1 MMASRHAG
9 GASLGNGR
17 YELREPI
24 AAGGMA
30 TVYKAWD
37 TRVERIVAIKILRSL
52 AKTDRRAI
60 ERFRREAHAA
70 ARLSHP
76 NAVTIYDFLEE
87 NGEHYLI
94 MEYVDGVNLKQYLG
108 QKGTL
113 APAEAVQI
121 TSQICSV
128 LQVAHAQGFIHRD
141 IKPQNIMIAKDGQA
155 KLTDFGIVRV
165 MEAAGLTNT
174 GIVLGTA
181 DYLAPEQ
188 ARGEP
193 LSPASDLYSL
203 GVVLYEMLAGRPP
216 FVGSSAV
223 QVAMQHANNVPAP
236 PSKYNPRIPK
246 PLELVVKKVLQKE
259 PERRYPDADS
269 MRKALRES
277 LKKSIEEGT
286 TIPGNLPAV
295 DAGINRRTT
304 APPAVAGHPVPGQ
317 APFRAAPSPER
328 QMMPLAEPEQR
339 QQSNRLTTILIVL
352 AIVILL
358 GTLAVGAYLATRKS
372 GASSSRPE
380 PPAAV
385 HHPAGQVERPAL
397 AQPFELSAAHAFAHP
412 AGSEQSNKQESR
424 K

>member
-1 MMASRHAG
+1 MASRNMS
-9 GASLGNGR
+9 GASLGDGR

-24 AAGGMA
+24 ATGGMA

-37 TRVERIVAIKILRSL
+37 TRVERIVAVKILRSL
-52 AKTDRRAI
+52 AKQDRRAI

-94 MEYVDGVNLKQYLG
+94 MEYVEGVNLKQYLA

-113 APAEAVQI
+113 AAEEAVRI

-141 IKPQNIMIAKDGQA
+141 IKPQNIMIARDGQA

-165 MEAAGLTNT
+165 AEAAGLTNT

-223 QVAMQHANNVPAP
+223 QVAMQHANNVPPP
-236 PSKYNPRIPK
+236 PSKYNPHIPK
-246 PLELVVKKVLQKE
+246 PLELVIKRVLQKE
-259 PERRYPDADS
+259 PQRRYPDAES

-277 LKKSIEEGT
+277 LKKSIDEGV
-286 TIPGNLPAV
+286 TIPGSLPAV
-295 DAGINRRTT
+295 EPEGNRRAT
-304 APPAVAGHPVPGQ
+304 APPREDI
-317 APFRAAPSPER
+317 RAARAANSPQAYRAQSPAER
-328 QMMPLAEPEQR
+328 LESSLERRAPRQR
-339 QQSNRLTTILIVL
+339 SSRNTTI
-352 AIVILL
+352 AIVVVIFVLL

-372 GASSSRPE
+372 SGSLS
-380 PPAAV
+380 PARQFATTG
-385 HHPAGQVERPAL
+385 PQAGMVAQRQPYAL
-397 AQPFELSAAHAFAHP
+397 TYATNE
-412 AGSEQSNKQESR
+412 
-424 K
+424 